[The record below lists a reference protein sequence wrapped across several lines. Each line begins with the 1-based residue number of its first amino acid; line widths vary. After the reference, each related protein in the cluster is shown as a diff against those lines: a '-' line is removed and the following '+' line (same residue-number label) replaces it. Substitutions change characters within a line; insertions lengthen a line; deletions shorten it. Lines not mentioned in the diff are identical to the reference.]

1 MPCSDLHKGPN
12 TIRRAANLVIR
23 VRDLGFLYAL
33 HNNTESD
40 VSIYTCRVQ
49 GCCIYGTLR
58 TQRWDFDVGP
68 FVRVVSY
75 VGLMRWSNQ
84 RRAHRSKVDALCPVW
99 FCESERFIPDSC
111 LNEKPR
117 KLGDIVSEILSR
129 PESYS
134 LSSVL
139 AHVDNRTF

>member
-12 TIRRAANLVIR
+12 TIRRAANLVFR
-23 VRDLGFLYAL
+23 VKVLGFLHAL
-33 HNNTESD
+33 HNTTESD
-40 VSIYTCRVQ
+40 VSIYMCRVQ
-49 GCCIYGTLR
+49 GYCIYGTLR
-58 TQRWDFDVGP
+58 TQRRDFDVGP
-68 FVRVVSY
+68 FVRVVSC
-75 VGLMRWSNQ
+75 VGLILWANQ
-84 RRAHRSKVDALCPVW
+84 RRAHRSKVDALCPVR

-129 PESYS
+129 PESYP

-139 AHVDNRTF
+139 AHLEERTF